1 MIHIVF
7 SSSAAGTLRQ
17 LLRRRGLREQ
27 VVDLTESLDWGPIA
41 TSLKE
46 RENWLNQ
53 NAPTGFGNRDW
64 ISKHVSEFWKTVE
77 RDPERLI
84 WIAPHSAAEQ
94 SGLYWFL
101 SQFDGT
107 EAEMVIADYP
117 LSTSW
122 KNQAPL
128 GLGELNEDLMAELLD
143 GCPRIRR
150 DDYRFPRDRW
160 LKLMIDDTLLRIVE
174 GGAIQS
180 VHESYFDDLL
190 LEHCPSH
197 DTNWQRVVGNTMAAS
212 FDNRRRSPSDDFLF
226 WRLRELV
233 RRGLIICD
241 GEPQLLSTGD
251 RAAKVRRL
259 F

>member
-27 VVDLTESLDWGPIA
+27 VVDLTDSLDWGPIA

-53 NAPTGFGNRDW
+53 NAPTGFGNCDW
-64 ISKHVSEFWKTVE
+64 ISKHVSEFWRACE
-77 RDPERLI
+77 RDTERLI

-94 SGLYWFL
+94 AGLYWFL
-101 SQFDGT
+101 SQLDGI
-107 EAEMVIADYP
+107 EADMVIADYP
-117 LSTSW
+117 LSASW

-128 GLGELNEDLMAELLD
+128 GLGQLNEDMMAELFD
-143 GCPRIRR
+143 GCARVRR
-150 DDYRFPRDRW
+150 DDRRFPSSRW
-160 LKLMIDDTLLRIVE
+160 SELMIENAYLRIVD

-197 DTNWQRVVGNTMAAS
+197 DINWRRVVGHTMAAS
-212 FDNRRRSPSDDFLF
+212 FDSRRSPDNEFLF

-233 RRGLIICD
+233 RQGLIICD
-241 GEPQLLSTGD
+241 GELQLLSTGD
-251 RAAKVRRL
+251 RAAKVRRAT
-259 F
+259 